1 LSTAA
6 ELLKYK
12 KLIFDENQEKL
23 IESVSKNKGRN
34 LKTNSLLEI
43 SSTNDPINKSQVTKH
58 MKNKSFDLYE
68 RSRDIQLQKKIDF
81 EENEK
86 IKSQKEIE
94 GCTFQPIVN
103 KNFHS
108 RNSLKIYRIDHEKR
122 EIDFNDRN
130 TVWSYKRSE
139 K

>member
-1 LSTAA
+1 
-6 ELLKYK
+6 
-12 KLIFDENQEKL
+12 
-23 IESVSKNKGRN
+23 